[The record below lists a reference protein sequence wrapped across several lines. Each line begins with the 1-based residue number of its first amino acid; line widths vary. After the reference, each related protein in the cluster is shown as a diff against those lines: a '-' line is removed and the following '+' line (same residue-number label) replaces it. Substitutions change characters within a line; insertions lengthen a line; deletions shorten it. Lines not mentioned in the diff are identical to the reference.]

1 MQLMMQKA
9 IIDKEFKA
17 FSKKSKKMRPRRI
30 PEVFRFNR
38 SAVGI
43 QRKRVQLAECD
54 LARGVSAVALKRVHL
69 VQYFISSCFILYHFL
84 AKDIRAVALLTF
96 KRVQL
101 VQHFIFQGWNERW
114 TSGTN
119 VKVKILSMN
128 WQACTKF
135 TLCIRCTP
143 STLTQLLMKIHKQM
157 VTGIESKHWSWL
169 TFSS

>member
-1 MQLMMQKA
+1 
-9 IIDKEFKA
+9 
-17 FSKKSKKMRPRRI
+17 MRSRRL

-69 VQYFISSCFILYHFL
+69 VRYFILSYFILYHFL

-96 KRVQL
+96 KRVHL

-119 VKVKILSMN
+119 MKVKILSIN

-135 TLCIRCTP
+135 TLCVRCTP
-143 STLTQLLMKIHKQM
+143 TTLTQLLMKIHKQM
-157 VTGIESKHWSWL
+157 LTGIESKHWSWL

>member
-1 MQLMMQKA
+1 
-9 IIDKEFKA
+9 
-17 FSKKSKKMRPRRI
+17 MRSRRI
-30 PEVFRFNR
+30 PGVFRFNR

-119 VKVKILSMN
+119 MKVKVLSMN
-128 WQACTKF
+128 WQAWTKF
-135 TLCIRCTP
+135 TLCSLHTN
-143 STLTQLLMKIHKQM
+143 TTTNENTQTNANWHREQALVLIDLLLLVHPFPCD
-157 VTGIESKHWSWL
+157 TTAATTWSH
-169 TFSS
+169 TNT